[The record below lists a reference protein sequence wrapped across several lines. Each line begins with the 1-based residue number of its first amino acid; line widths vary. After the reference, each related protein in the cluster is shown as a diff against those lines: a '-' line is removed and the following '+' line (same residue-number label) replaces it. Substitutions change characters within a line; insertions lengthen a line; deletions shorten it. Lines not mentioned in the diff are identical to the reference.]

1 MSRLLGRAGTGNCW
15 PASPARRRK
24 PIHRAR
30 SRWWC
35 PFPPGGS
42 TDAAA
47 RIMAERM
54 RAPLGQP
61 IVIENVGGAGGSIGV
76 GRVARA
82 APDGYTFDIGQ
93 WDTHVGSIIYK
104 LDYDLE
110 KDFEPIALISNN
122 PQLMVAK
129 KDLPADNLNDL
140 VAWMKANPGKI
151 NFVNQNAA
159 ANVTGVLFENLTKQK
174 VQFIPYRGAGP
185 AMTDLVSGTVDLL
198 VVQGAVALPQI
209 RGGKIKA
216 LANLSPQRSASM
228 PDIPTAD
235 ETGVPGLYMSGWFG
249 FFAPKGT
256 PKDVIARLN
265 AATVEALADPAIQKR
280 FTELG
285 LDVAPRAQQTPEG
298 LAAFQKVEIDKW
310 WPIIKAAGIGDA
322 GAVRAGTEA
331 TFGMKM
337 DGKTVLITGSTD
349 GVGRYVAARLAAAG
363 AKVLIHGRDEE
374 RAKTLVDEIG
384 REGRGEAVFYPADLS
399 SLAGARQL
407 AEAVTA
413 EHKRLDVFISN
424 AGIGS
429 RTSGP
434 ERRISADG
442 HELRF
447 AVNYLSGFL
456 LALSACCRS

>member
-1 MSRLLGRAGTGNCW
+1 MRKLFGALALTIVAGI
-15 PASPARRRK
+15 ASAQAQTYPLR
-24 PIHRAR
+24 PITLVV
-30 SRWWC
+30 

-110 KDFEPIALISNN
+110 KDFEPIGLISNN

-129 KDLPADNLNDL
+129 NDLPAQNLAEL
-140 VAWMKANPGKI
+140 VTWMKANPGKI

-159 ANVTGVLFENLTKQK
+159 ANVSGVLFENLTKQK

-185 AMTDLVSGTVDLL
+185 AMTDLISGTVDLL

-249 FFAPKGT
+249 FWAPKGT
-256 PKDVIARLN
+256 PKDIIARLN
-265 AATVEALADPAIQKR
+265 AATVEALADPAVQKR
-280 FTELG
+280 FVDFG

-298 LAAFQKVEIDKW
+298 LAAFQKAEIDKW
-310 WPIIKAAGIGDA
+310 WPIIRAAGIGA
-322 GAVRAGTEA
+322 QA
-331 TFGMKM
+331 
-337 DGKTVLITGSTD
+337 
-349 GVGRYVAARLAAAG
+349 
-363 AKVLIHGRDEE
+363 
-374 RAKTLVDEIG
+374 
-384 REGRGEAVFYPADLS
+384 
-399 SLAGARQL
+399 Q
-407 AEAVTA
+407 
-413 EHKRLDVFISN
+413 
-424 AGIGS
+424 
-429 RTSGP
+429 
-434 ERRISADG
+434 
-442 HELRF
+442 
-447 AVNYLSGFL
+447 
-456 LALSACCRS
+456 

>member
-1 MSRLLGRAGTGNCW
+1 MRRPLAVLVLAGLAGIAGAQAQPYPSRSITLVV
-15 PASPARRRK
+15 
-24 PIHRAR
+24 
-30 SRWWC
+30 

-129 KDLPADNLNDL
+129 KDLPADNLKDL

-209 RGGKIKA
+209 RGDKIKA

-228 PDIPTAD
+228 SDIPTAD

-256 PKDVIARLN
+256 SKDVIARLN

-285 LDVAPRAQQTPEG
+285 LDVAPRAQQTPER
-298 LAAFQKVEIDKW
+298 LAAFQKAEIDKW
-310 WPIIKAAGIGDA
+310 WPIIKAAGIGA
-322 GAVRAGTEA
+322 QA
-331 TFGMKM
+331 
-337 DGKTVLITGSTD
+337 
-349 GVGRYVAARLAAAG
+349 
-363 AKVLIHGRDEE
+363 
-374 RAKTLVDEIG
+374 
-384 REGRGEAVFYPADLS
+384 
-399 SLAGARQL
+399 Q
-407 AEAVTA
+407 
-413 EHKRLDVFISN
+413 
-424 AGIGS
+424 
-429 RTSGP
+429 
-434 ERRISADG
+434 
-442 HELRF
+442 
-447 AVNYLSGFL
+447 
-456 LALSACCRS
+456 

>member
-1 MSRLLGRAGTGNCW
+1 MSRLLVALSLAVLAGVAGAQAQSY
-15 PASPARRRK
+15 PSR
-24 PIHRAR
+24 PITLVV
-30 SRWWC
+30 

-42 TDAAA
+42 TDTAA

-110 KDFEPIALISNN
+110 KDFEPIGLISNN

-129 KDLPADNLNDL
+129 NDLPASDL
-140 VAWMKANPGKI
+140 AELVTWMKANPGKI

-198 VVQGAVALPQI
+198 VVQGAIALPQI
-209 RGGKIKA
+209 RAGKIKA
-216 LANLSPQRSASM
+216 VANLSAQRSASM

-256 PKDVIARLN
+256 PKEVIARLN

-285 LDVAPRAQQTPEG
+285 LDVAPRQQQTPEG
-298 LAAFQKVEIDKW
+298 LAAFQKAEIEKW
-310 WPIIKAAGIGDA
+310 WPIIKTAGIGA
-322 GAVRAGTEA
+322 QA
-331 TFGMKM
+331 
-337 DGKTVLITGSTD
+337 
-349 GVGRYVAARLAAAG
+349 
-363 AKVLIHGRDEE
+363 
-374 RAKTLVDEIG
+374 
-384 REGRGEAVFYPADLS
+384 
-399 SLAGARQL
+399 Q
-407 AEAVTA
+407 
-413 EHKRLDVFISN
+413 
-424 AGIGS
+424 
-429 RTSGP
+429 
-434 ERRISADG
+434 
-442 HELRF
+442 
-447 AVNYLSGFL
+447 
-456 LALSACCRS
+456 